1 MNTKTTVISQAEL
14 DTQFACCDK
23 IAAYWQ
29 AKGITPVAFVET
41 YGCQQNEAD
50 SEKLRGYL
58 AQCGYAI
65 VQEAEGADVVI
76 MNTCAIREHA
86 EQRVFG
92 NLGALTH
99 TKRRHPEQKIFLC
112 GCMAGET
119 KVSDRIK
126 KSYPHVDGVFSTHHL
141 WQFPEILW
149 NVLSGKKRQFFIT
162 DEPGSIA
169 EGIPQ
174 VRDSK
179 LKAWVS
185 IMYGCNNFCTYC
197 IVPYVRG
204 RERSRKFEDILKEC
218 RELIANGAK
227 DITLLGQNVN
237 SYGKDLPEGKDFADL
252 LAAIAQL
259 PGDFLIRFMTSHP
272 RDASEKLFDTMA
284 KYPKIAKQLHLPF
297 QSGSSRVLK
306 AMNRHYDRETYLQKV
321 LYAKKVMPDLVLTSD
336 VIVGFPGE
344 TEEEFEETISLI
356 QQVHYDSLFTFIF
369 SPRPGTPAASMDDPT
384 PKEEKNRRFDKLCAV
399 QNAISEEIHNNYIGK
414 QLRCLVDGRDKDML
428 TARTEGGR
436 LVRFASDD
444 SLIGTYRNLTITG
457 ATTWSLTGE
466 DTIARFVRE
475 SGLDIPEYDA
485 YAYGYPEMAD
495 EILAALL
502 RGDKRATTGLKCLY
516 ELEKEP
522 LPQAGQYSVIL
533 DSKGAPHCITRIT
546 KIEITPFR
554 DISEEYAFIEGE
566 GDKSLSYWKD
576 AHREVFTR
584 ECREDF
590 RMEFSED
597 MDCVCEYFEVV
608 YQK

>member
-1 MNTKTTVISQAEL
+1 MNTKTTLITQEEL
-14 DTQFACCDK
+14 NTQFDFCDK

-29 AKGITPVAFVET
+29 RENTTPTAYVET

-58 AQCGYAI
+58 SQSGYRI
-65 VQEAEGADVVI
+65 VAGPEGADVVV

-99 TKRRHPEQKIFLC
+99 TKRRHPGQKIFLC

-126 KSYPHVDGVFSTHHL
+126 KSFPHVDGVFSTHHL

-149 NVLSGKKRQFFIT
+149 NVLSKKKRQFYIA

-174 VRDSK
+174 VRDSS

-204 RERSRKFEDILKEC
+204 RERSRKPEDILAEC
-218 RELIANGAK
+218 KAVIENGAK
-227 DITLLGQNVN
+227 EITLLGQNVN
-237 SYGKDLPEGKDFADL
+237 SYGKDLSCGMDFADL

-259 PGDFLIRFMTSHP
+259 PGDFLVRFMTSHP
-272 RDASEKLFDTMA
+272 RDASKKLFDTMA

-306 AMNRHYDRETYLQKV
+306 AMNRHYDREAYLEKV
-321 LYAKKVMPDLVLTSD
+321 RYAKEVMPDLVLTSD

-344 TEEEFEETISLI
+344 TEEEFEDTISLI
-356 QQVHYDSLFTFIF
+356 RQVHYDSLFTFIF
-369 SPRPGTPAASMDDPT
+369 SPRTGTPAASMDDPT

-399 QNAISEEIHNNYIGK
+399 QNEISVQIHEAYVGK
-414 QLRCLVDGRDKDML
+414 CMRCLVDGTDKDML

-436 LVRFASDD
+436 LVRFAGSPE
-444 SLIGTYRNLTITG
+444 LIGTYQNITITG
-457 ATTWSLTGE
+457 ATTWSLTG
-466 DTIARFVRE
+466 
-475 SGLDIPEYDA
+475 
-485 YAYGYPEMAD
+485 
-495 EILAALL
+495 LL
-502 RGDKRATTGLKCLY
+502 
-516 ELEKEP
+516 
-522 LPQAGQYSVIL
+522 
-533 DSKGAPHCITRIT
+533 
-546 KIEITPFR
+546 
-554 DISEEYAFIEGE
+554 
-566 GDKSLSYWKD
+566 
-576 AHREVFTR
+576 
-584 ECREDF
+584 
-590 RMEFSED
+590 M
-597 MDCVCEYFEVV
+597 
-608 YQK
+608 